1 MECDKCRLCEEHRET
16 VHYRLFGCKKLAG
29 AEYVKRHNST
39 LKVLAVKWAVE
50 NGLLPEDTKWYTM
63 KWERGKVI
71 EKEGKKFY
79 WYWEHPVRTEC
90 IVRRPDFTLEDTS
103 NKTILLNDMACP
115 NEHNKKAKRTKR
127 LRSTIDYALKYK
139 SDKEVTR

>member
-39 LKVLAVKWAVE
+39 FKVLVVKWAVE
-50 NGLLPEDTKWYTM
+50 NGLLPEDTKWYTT

-71 EKEGKKFY
+71 EKDGKKFY
-79 WYWEHPVRTEC
+79 WDWEHPMIRDC
-90 IVRRPDFTLEDTS
+90 ITRRPDFTLEDTS
-103 NKTILLNDMACP
+103 KKTILLNYMACP
-115 NEHNKKAKRTKR
+115 NEHNKIAKRTKR
-127 LRSTIDYALKYK
+127 LRSTVDYALNYEN
-139 SDKEVTR
+139 DEEVTR